1 MGASLLSN
9 AIDLFLQR
17 ETIEGRQRK
26 REKKTDAAIEK
37 KKRFAKGA
45 LDFCWSSSGDG
56 SGIGNS
62 PVRGHGL
69 ARPQWAG
76 FLGGIVADRKDE
88 VHLGSAR
95 PPEFIPTLAA
105 QGVGRNVGCLQLL
118 QSFGTNRSRGMTSG
132 AVGGECRPS
141 SVVENRFGH
150 DGKIGRAS

>member
-45 LDFCWSSSGDG
+45 LDFCWSSGDG
-56 SGIGNS
+56 SRIGNS

-69 ARPQWAG
+69 PRPQRAG
-76 FLGGIVADRKDE
+76 LLGGVVADREDE
-88 VHLGSAR
+88 VHLGRAG
-95 PPEFIPTLAA
+95 PPEFI
-105 QGVGRNVGCLQLL
+105 Q
-118 QSFGTNRSRGMTSG
+118 
-132 AVGGECRPS
+132 
-141 SVVENRFGH
+141 
-150 DGKIGRAS
+150 